1 VPSKRLCSL
10 AYLDGLTGRVRLLGF
25 AAFAPKNEHPSR
37 LTVDSEVF
45 AYLFN
50 NPFFSFP
57 MRSLFPVALLAI
69 GLGHSSRLFAQRTLY
84 LDAQVGGQYAYAEG
98 AHFGV
103 GQRPFKGNA
112 FLITPF
118 VAPMLR
124 LQLSARTGVSVGY
137 SGGGL
142 GWGYRLQ
149 VPPALSNNPYGG
161 VSASNA
167 VSVYLDRVPLL
178 VNRTIARFNYQE
190 VDATHAVYRF
200 GLGVDAFA
208 GVGLN
213 YVRGFCETCHLG
225 AGFAAPGDTVSFRER
240 PVIVHHWGG
249 YVTAG
254 VVGRVYHLGK
264 ERLAVTLFVNQG
276 LVTMMEVPVQ
286 YAYNG
291 SRGAV
296 TLRVRGSGI
305 GLLAAV
311 PLRLKTF
318 PARERAR

>member
-1 VPSKRLCSL
+1 
-10 AYLDGLTGRVRLLGF
+10 
-25 AAFAPKNEHPSR
+25 
-37 LTVDSEVF
+37 
-45 AYLFN
+45 
-50 NPFFSFP
+50 
-57 MRSLFPVALLAI
+57 MRSLLPLATLAI
-69 GLGHSSRLFAQRTLY
+69 CLGYSPSLFAQRTLY

-103 GQRPFKGNA
+103 GQRPFKGRA

-124 LQLSARTGVSVGY
+124 LQLTARTGVSVGY

-161 VSASNA
+161 VSAGNA

-178 VNRTIARFNYQE
+178 VNRTIARVNFQE
-190 VDATHAVYRF
+190 VDAPNELYRF
-200 GLGVDAFA
+200 GLGVDVFA
-208 GVGLN
+208 GAGIN
-213 YVRGFCETCHLG
+213 YVRGFCETCALG
-225 AGFAAPGDTVSFRER
+225 SGFAGRGDTVSFRER
-240 PVIVHHWGG
+240 PVIVRQWGG
-249 YVTAG
+249 YITAG

-264 ERLAVTLFVNQG
+264 ERFAVTLFVNQG

-291 SRGAV
+291 GRGAI

-318 PARERAR
+318 PAREMAR

>member
-1 VPSKRLCSL
+1 MS
-10 AYLDGLTGRVRLLGF
+10 T
-25 AAFAPKNEHPSR
+25 
-37 LTVDSEVF
+37 
-45 AYLFN
+45 LFI
-50 NPFFSFP
+50 SS
-57 MRSLFPVALLAI
+57 MRSFLALATLAVCLVYSP
-69 GLGHSSRLFAQRTLY
+69 GLFAQRTLY

-103 GQRPFKGNA
+103 GQRPFKGRA

-124 LQLSARTGVSVGY
+124 LQLTERTGVSVGY

-149 VPPALSNNPYGG
+149 VPAGQSNNPYGG
-161 VSASNA
+161 VSAGNA

-178 VNRTIARFNYQE
+178 INRTVARVNFQE
-190 VDATHAVYRF
+190 VDAINELYRF
-200 GLGVDAFA
+200 GLGVDVFA
-208 GVGLN
+208 GVGVN
-213 YVRGFCETCHLG
+213 YVRGFCATCQLG
-225 AGFAAPGDTVSFRER
+225 SGFSGQGDTIAFREQ
-240 PVIVHHWGG
+240 PVIVRHWGG

-254 VVGRVYHLGK
+254 AVGRVYHLGK

-291 SRGAV
+291 GRGAV

-305 GLLAAV
+305 GLLVAV

-318 PARERAR
+318 PRTAKGVAVD